1 MRGGGDTRVIVTAT
15 GEPPE
20 GLKEGEDYDVVISTK
35 EMRTIMEDAKERY
48 IEKYGVDPAN
58 PKLDDVDCVL
68 LPNEEV
74 ERLVKS
80 EKIIP
85 YE

>member
-1 MRGGGDTRVIVTAT
+1 
-15 GEPPE
+15 
-20 GLKEGEDYDVVISTK
+20 KEGEDYDAVISTK
-35 EMRTIMEDAKERY
+35 EMRVIMEDAKERY

-58 PKLDDVDCVL
+58 PKLDDVGGVL

-80 EKIIP
+80 GKIVP
-85 YE
+85 LE